1 MKRNRWRYLL
11 LLFLLLALAGCD
23 GGAVSG
29 TVIWEGAHIYGP
41 GDVVAGEM
49 VVLDGEVT
57 VQQEAEVTGSVYML
71 GGTVEIAGS
80 VGGDVALIAGDL
92 GLGPTAVVGG
102 DLSIGGGD
110 VEQSP
115 QATVRGDVLGG
126 SDVNVSLE
134 TLFPQPT
141 ARQRLLR
148 LLPQALI
155 IAVLAYLVAR
165 FLGRPLA
172 HVRRATVDHPIVSGA
187 MGLLVGI
194 VAPSLLVLMAFTVIL
209 VPITLIALLLA
220 GLVVVYAWIGLG
232 AALGRWLRRVLRRD
246 WSPPVSAFAGTLLF
260 MVITNLL
267 VFIPLVGGWIG
278 ILATAVGIG
287 AVFLTRFGLRE
298 FTLSYDFGPPHES
311 PAN

>member
-29 TVIWEGAHIYGP
+29 TVIWEGARIYGP